1 MRHNDA
7 KIEVKDYQG
16 PTRSYECNYDLN
28 LCRHLNPELPRVRD
42 LRFLYFLIRHI
53 FVCGTLFPGIKLNS
67 LYHTKQSCTYKS
79 AILAE
84 IQIYKFAELDVDSI
98 TVNLVHTD
106 SC

>member
-1 MRHNDA
+1 MSA
-7 KIEVKDYQG
+7 LE
-16 PTRSYECNYDLN
+16 
-28 LCRHLNPELPRVRD
+28 PRVTSSAG
-42 LRFLYFLIRHI
+42 LALSIFSNPSYFL
-53 FVCGTLFPGIKLNS
+53 CGTLFPGIKLNS